1 MTVEA
6 VSFINDLNTSLPDEN
21 NKRLEGDDHIRNLKV
36 ALKNTFPGVAGR
48 WGRVQEKVAN
58 YGIVL
63 NDNSSII
70 VCLQGITLT
79 LPAVATLGNGWSVW
93 VEARVGTTIID
104 PSGTELINGAAT
116 LSLTQGMLAR
126 VICEGTKFTAYI
138 QETVGSFPLGTR
150 MLFQQTTAPLGWTKE
165 TNAAFNDSALR
176 LVTGAVTSH
185 GGSALFSGVF
195 TTDGARATG
204 GHSLTVAELAAH
216 SHTQVGTNITGALA
230 AGGVLGDMGTA
241 ATGVTGENAAH
252 THPLIGF
259 DIAYSDV
266 IIATKA

>member
-93 VEARVGTTIID
+93 VEARVGT
-104 PSGTELINGAAT
+104 

-138 QETVGSFPLGTR
+138 QETAGSFPLGTR